1 MDSSSNNFDLRPP
14 LPLDHPYPASSSSSS
29 TSDGDHAPG
38 GCPALQEDDGYSAA
52 LSPNAKRTLQSVLC
66 RMYASA
72 EVMELGS
79 ETRFTALVLFQ
90 RYYFASNV
98 GVHFLPQQQL
108 PKDQQGSGTTC
119 SSDSGASV
127 PEKWREHLGTV
138 AAACL
143 FLGCKVEEEH
153 RRIRDVINLSHMM
166 DFAGARH
173 ANGAS
178 TKGDGECS
186 SSNGKIHI
194 HEADSPPDLDDE
206 YWKAKERIVATEQE
220 VLRMLR
226 FDVSVSHP
234 HRAVLLILDG
244 LGINV
249 MVVHDKGHS
258 LVIESFTTLNDALF
272 YPPALRH
279 NVLPLACGA
288 IQWAANH
295 IFAEDAEED
304 KTGIQ
309 AGDSASA
316 GTTTTGSVA
325 GASLP
330 PGPWWRRF
338 GVSDGEIEG
347 ASKSLKRARGNE

>member
-1 MDSSSNNFDLRPP
+1 MDSSSYNNFDLRPP
-14 LPLDHPYPASSSSSS
+14 LPLDHPYPASISSGS
-29 TSDGDHAPG
+29 TSDGDHHAPG

-52 LSPNAKRTLQSVLC
+52 LSPNAKCTLQSILC

-108 PKDQQGSGTTC
+108 PEDQQQGSG
-119 SSDSGASV
+119 SGSGASM

-173 ANGAS
+173 ANGSS
-178 TKGDGECS
+178 TKGDGQCT
-186 SSNGKIHI
+186 SSNGKIHVHI

-206 YWKAKERIVATEQE
+206 YWKTKERIVATEQE

-226 FDVSVSHP
+226 FDTSVSHP

-249 MVVHDKGHS
+249 MVVHDEGQS
-258 LVIESFTTLNDALF
+258 LVKESFTTLNDALF

-304 KTGIQ
+304 KTGNQ

-316 GTTTTGSVA
+316 GTATTGSVA

-347 ASKSLKRARGNE
+347 VYKSLKRARK